1 MIETKNAK
9 HEIMKI
15 WQRGPR
21 IQIAFV
27 QTMRQKVTL
36 KASKVFL
43 RTAFVEMMGIKKV
56 TWSQTWPSSR
66 WSYFFVSMKK
76 VKRRENLMK
85 KGKIGEGL
93 QYIIAYLEIKY
104 YDMFVRVCI
113 LLMKYQIQR
122 VGSTV

>member
-1 MIETKNAK
+1 
-9 HEIMKI
+9 
-15 WQRGPR
+15 
-21 IQIAFV
+21 
-27 QTMRQKVTL
+27 
-36 KASKVFL
+36 
-43 RTAFVEMMGIKKV
+43 
-56 TWSQTWPSSR
+56 
-66 WSYFFVSMKK
+66 MKK